1 MPIPE
6 GSEVSPNVKVLSPKK
21 GIHVQKVNP
30 IIQDLDYLYKDESK
44 NSTVIWISNLQMPT
58 NDYIT
63 YMRNDI
69 ANHLERETEDI
80 AQKSV

>member
-6 GSEVSPNVKVLSPKK
+6 GSEVSPSVKVLSPTK

-44 NSTVIWISNLQMPT
+44 NSTVIRISNLLMPT

-69 ANHLERETEDI
+69 ANHLEREIEDI

>member
-6 GSEVSPNVKVLSPKK
+6 GSEVSPNVKVLSLTK

-44 NSTVIWISNLQMPT
+44 NSTVIWISNLLMPT